1 MLEDVAQTGSI
12 PAVVQNPAGCG
23 PGQPVK
29 ADLELH
35 DLQRPLPLCYDSTT
49 SHQQWKQYSQ

>member
-49 SHQQWKQYSQ
+49 SHQQ